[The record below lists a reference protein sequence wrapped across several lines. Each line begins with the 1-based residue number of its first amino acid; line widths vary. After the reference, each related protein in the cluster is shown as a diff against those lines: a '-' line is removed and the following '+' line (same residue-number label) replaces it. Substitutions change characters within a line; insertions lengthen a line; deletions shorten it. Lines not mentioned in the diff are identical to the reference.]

1 MDCRIT
7 NDNDYHCVLNK
18 KAKEI
23 NIQNEEI
30 QKPWIVFQNNK
41 GNLEIQSINL
51 IKGVKSYEEECIV
64 DNDYFT
70 IN

>member
-1 MDCRIT
+1 M
-7 NDNDYHCVLNK
+7 K
-18 KAKEI
+18 KFKSLGLC
-23 NIQNEEI
+23 
-30 QKPWIVFQNNK
+30 FQNNE
-41 GNLEIQSINL
+41 GNLEIQIINL